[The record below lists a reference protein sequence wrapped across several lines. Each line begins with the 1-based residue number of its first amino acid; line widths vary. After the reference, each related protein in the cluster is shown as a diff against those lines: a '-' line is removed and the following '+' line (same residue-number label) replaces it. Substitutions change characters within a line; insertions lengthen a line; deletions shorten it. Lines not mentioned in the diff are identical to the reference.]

1 MCIFKLKDM
10 STPNITGTPSDLWS
24 FHEYERH
31 ETVDSF
37 MRMFTRPL
45 LDLKIFEVEDLK
57 TPMDI
62 YKVTQMSIDEI
73 MDTLKGSDY
82 GFNIRSKTEARRISQ
97 DIKNKLS
104 RLSPFGAPSMRLI
117 KVINAPE
124 IQAGSPDAQV
134 GRIPNFK
141 KK

>member
-1 MCIFKLKDM
+1 
-10 STPNITGTPSDLWS
+10 
-24 FHEYERH
+24 
-31 ETVDSF
+31 
-37 MRMFTRPL
+37 
-45 LDLKIFEVEDLK
+45 
-57 TPMDI
+57 
-62 YKVTQMSIDEI
+62 MSIDEI